1 MKNNARFKS
10 LMHKTKIKKILMK
23 RQAGIMTV
31 VESSLNKSLKW
42 LFLRRNLRL
51 ENLVIKAKA

>member
-23 RQAGIMTV
+23 RQAGIMIV
-31 VESSLNKSLKW
+31 VKFTQQELEVAV
-42 LFLRRNLRL
+42 LRRNLRL
-51 ENLVIKAKA
+51 EKLVIKAKA